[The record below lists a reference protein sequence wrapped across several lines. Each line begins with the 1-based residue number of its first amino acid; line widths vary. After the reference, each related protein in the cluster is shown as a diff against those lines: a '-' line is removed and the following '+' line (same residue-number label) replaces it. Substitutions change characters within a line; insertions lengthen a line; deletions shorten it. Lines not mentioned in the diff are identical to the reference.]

1 MELNFL
7 HISMALYDHINSFIA
22 STLILEFIYI
32 FSTLIIGGGA
42 SSIIILMSNH
52 LLKSVAKLK
61 SKYENKNRGAREQ
74 MEDRKLLPALRMQ
87 YFHNRFVYVKS
98 YDMFGWRSGG
108 YLDDQLM
115 RKLVLFVETVPE
127 LRTNYIW
134 DGRAVIERTTG
145 EKLVSTPWVLSVVQ
159 QWENL

>member
-32 FSTLIIGGGA
+32 FSTLIIGGL
-42 SSIIILMSNH
+42 IIILMSNH

-98 YDMFGWRSGG
+98 YDMFG
-108 YLDDQLM
+108 
-115 RKLVLFVETVPE
+115 
-127 LRTNYIW
+127 
-134 DGRAVIERTTG
+134 
-145 EKLVSTPWVLSVVQ
+145 
-159 QWENL
+159 

>member
-32 FSTLIIGGGA
+32 FSTLIIGGL
-42 SSIIILMSNH
+42 IIILMSNH

>member
-32 FSTLIIGGGA
+32 FSTLIIGGL
-42 SSIIILMSNH
+42 IIILMSNH

-98 YDMFGWRSGG
+98 YDMFGLRSGG

-134 DGRAVIERTTG
+134 DGRAVTERTTG

-159 QWENL
+159 Q

>member
-32 FSTLIIGGGA
+32 FSTLIIGGL
-42 SSIIILMSNH
+42 IIILMSNH

-134 DGRAVIERTTG
+134 DGRAVTERTTG

>member
-98 YDMFGWRSGG
+98 YDMFG
-108 YLDDQLM
+108 
-115 RKLVLFVETVPE
+115 
-127 LRTNYIW
+127 
-134 DGRAVIERTTG
+134 
-145 EKLVSTPWVLSVVQ
+145 
-159 QWENL
+159 

>member
-7 HISMALYDHINSFIA
+7 HISMALSDHINSFIA

-32 FSTLIIGGGA
+32 FSTLIIGGL
-42 SSIIILMSNH
+42 IIILMSNH

-98 YDMFGWRSGG
+98 YDMFG
-108 YLDDQLM
+108 
-115 RKLVLFVETVPE
+115 
-127 LRTNYIW
+127 
-134 DGRAVIERTTG
+134 
-145 EKLVSTPWVLSVVQ
+145 
-159 QWENL
+159 

>member
-32 FSTLIIGGGA
+32 FSTLIIGGL
-42 SSIIILMSNH
+42 IIILMSNH

-74 MEDRKLLPALRMQ
+74 MEDRKLLLALRMQ

-98 YDMFGWRSGG
+98 YDMFG
-108 YLDDQLM
+108 
-115 RKLVLFVETVPE
+115 
-127 LRTNYIW
+127 
-134 DGRAVIERTTG
+134 
-145 EKLVSTPWVLSVVQ
+145 
-159 QWENL
+159 

>member
-32 FSTLIIGGGA
+32 FSTLIIGGL
-42 SSIIILMSNH
+42 IIILMSNH

-87 YFHNRFVYVKS
+87 YFHNRFV
-98 YDMFGWRSGG
+98 
-108 YLDDQLM
+108 
-115 RKLVLFVETVPE
+115 
-127 LRTNYIW
+127 
-134 DGRAVIERTTG
+134 
-145 EKLVSTPWVLSVVQ
+145 
-159 QWENL
+159 